1 MDYEN
6 LRKYQRMERNNSKL
20 TEVDDNFYSDLS
32 LFIDELKRKYEMTN
46 SQQDL
51 KALENT
57 LKVARDIF
65 ERREQKILMK
75 ALRCIKSDG
84 IEEDNIVQM
93 ETQLFKNLKRSLQ
106 SNRSIFEGVLL
117 GNSVLKTSRPE
128 TEPEKILEEKLEAID
143 NSVQTSTSVTST
155 SAEKTSPEPVDTL
168 EADGKSK
175 EGEDLNNVLV
185 RILKKV
191 PKFVS
196 SDLKEYGPFDTNEI
210 KKLPHHEAELL
221 SKKEFVEII

>member
-6 LRKYQRMERNNSKL
+6 LRRYQRMERNNSKL
-20 TEVDDNFYSDLS
+20 TELDDNFYSDLS

-57 LKVARDIF
+57 LRVSRDIF

-75 ALRCIKSDG
+75 SLRCIKSDE

-93 ETQLFKNLKRSLQ
+93 EAQLFKNLKRALQ

-128 TEPEKILEEKLEAID
+128 PEDSKKILEEKLEAVS
-143 NSVQTSTSVTST
+143 NSTQTPETPAEPSV
-155 SAEKTSPEPVDTL
+155 P
-168 EADGKSK
+168 
-175 EGEDLNNVLV
+175 
-185 RILKKV
+185 
-191 PKFVS
+191 
-196 SDLKEYGPFDTNEI
+196 
-210 KKLPHHEAELL
+210 
-221 SKKEFVEII
+221 

>member
-1 MDYEN
+1 MIYED

-57 LKVARDIF
+57 LRVSRDIF

-75 ALRCIKSDG
+75 SLRCIKSDE
-84 IEEDNIVQM
+84 IAEDNIVQM
-93 ETQLFKNLKRSLQ
+93 EDQLFKNLKRALQ
-106 SNRSIFEGVLL
+106 SNRRIFEGVLV
-117 GNSVLKTSRPE
+117 GNSVLKTSNSEP
-128 TEPEKILEEKLEAID
+128 EPEKILEEKIEAV
-143 NSVQTSTSVTST
+143 SEPLQTSETP
-155 SAEKTSPEPVDTL
+155 AEKPSPESMIET
-168 EADGKSK
+168 DGKSSK
-175 EGEDLNNVLV
+175 GEDLNNVLV

-196 SDLKEYGPFDTNEI
+196 SNLKEYGPFDTNEI
-210 KKLPHHEAELL
+210 KKLPNNEAELL
-221 SKKEFVEII
+221 SKKKFVEII

>member
-1 MDYEN
+1 MIYED

-57 LKVARDIF
+57 LRVSRDIF

-75 ALRCIKSDG
+75 SLRCIKSDE
-84 IEEDNIVQM
+84 IAEDNIVQM
-93 ETQLFKNLKRSLQ
+93 EDQLFKNLKRALQ
-106 SNRSIFEGVLL
+106 SNRRIFEGVLV
-117 GNSVLKTSRPE
+117 GNSVLKTSNSEP
-128 TEPEKILEEKLEAID
+128 EPEKILEEKIEAV
-143 NSVQTSTSVTST
+143 SEPLQTSETP
-155 SAEKTSPEPVDTL
+155 AEKPSPESIVET
-168 EADGKSK
+168 DGKSS

-196 SDLKEYGPFDTNEI
+196 SNLKEYGPFDTNEI
-210 KKLPHHEAELL
+210 KKLPNNEAELL
-221 SKKEFVEII
+221 SKKKFVEII